1 MTNMSQPEDD
11 YITRYLNWRQRR
23 NNEYINNVENQIT
36 QDILNLKSN
45 NNHHDSENETYHNL
59 LRKMEKQIINGETSA
74 KSLFDFN
81 APSLIAPNHEFWSTS
96 NPSNSCKLN
105 SDTSNKRPRS
115 IEEIF
120 NASENIQVMT
130 TVKKNQVSVNDK
142 EDGVIKLDNLRTK
155 VPDYDFS
162 KPSCYRPP
170 PGFPSP
176 MVTNALS
183 SYETAIQCNIGK
195 GYPNSPTKYQCKYP
209 LETYDLGDSE
219 ISNTHGSHPFNSFDS
234 IPTSIGEILLNAK
247 SQSFE
252 SIESNCRSLNSP
264 KDKNSEKKYDFHNIQ
279 VTQIPNKTPLNENL
293 KANYFEKLPEFGN
306 LVPSYPPPGYPKNTP
321 NSVPKSKKIP
331 TLNDLYDIDYQTS
344 QLKCQS
350 PSNHPEAP
358 KLQNLNQE
366 KKPTGVWMFVDNSN
380 IWIECKRAEA
390 KVKFRKNPLFDEDPR
405 LRLDMGRLAEQV
417 RGNRPIIDAQLY
429 GSEPPEID
437 TIWQLATKRGW
448 EVNRF
453 KRNLI
458 SGKEKQLDTSIVA
471 DITELVC
478 HSEVRKL
485 KFEKYQNVIVLVAG
499 DSDFIP
505 AIRKVIAQNG
515 WWRIEVWGLAQSMS
529 NAIKLLSKEYPSI
542 VQINYM
548 DKEEIKKQF
557 TFTHYKLDLKW
568 NIDADIQVLLYNYGI
583 VFEDVYIWLGG
594 VVKTEFQQTIKGLQW
609 PYKFCWMD
617 DRKTK
622 WDGSKNLLV
631 LFERPNARPSKPEPA
646 KEKFDFLSKYLPR
659 LKNSKLK
666 RLCGR
671 ILSYHEYDKETND
684 MGDSIS
690 LSNRFNCLTSIGENE
705 DLFDLDIDDT
715 DEEEQEG
722 NLDTDVFNLTEDK
735 IVNEQVISPEPPDD
749 EWEQV
754 INKAKSPKAQLYS
767 TLCKYGAICVEGGN
781 CSCKHTSKEKQIFE
795 ARRIAKSLYG
805 HEFYEN
811 KYRTELCN
819 KNWCDHKVCRFAHGT
834 EQLICRIC
842 CKIGHG
848 TESCSKKV
856 ET

>member
-1 MTNMSQPEDD
+1 MNDMNKMSRQPDDD
-11 YITRYLNWRQRR
+11 YISRYLSWQQRR
-23 NNEYINNVENQIT
+23 NNALTNNDKNRIT
-36 QDILNLKSN
+36 PDIRNLNGN
-45 NNHHDSENETYHNL
+45 NNHNDSKNDAYYDL

-81 APSLIAPNHEFWSTS
+81 APSLIAPNHEFWNNS
-96 NPSNSCKLN
+96 NHTDNCKISSEVTNRKTRPIREICNVPENNQTLGTIKKCD
-105 SDTSNKRPRS
+105 DTVSKNDILD
-115 IEEIF
+115 IE
-120 NASENIQVMT
+120 
-130 TVKKNQVSVNDK
+130 
-142 EDGVIKLDNLRTK
+142 LDNLKTK
-155 VPDYDFS
+155 VPSFNLS
-162 KPSCYRPP
+162 KPSCYKPP
-170 PGFPSP
+170 PGFASP
-176 MVTNALS
+176 IVKTTSPAYDTSVKANPILGNLIS
-183 SYETAIQCNIGK
+183 SNRYLAMSSMENC
-195 GYPNSPTKYQCKYP
+195 
-209 LETYDLGDSE
+209 
-219 ISNTHGSHPFNSFDS
+219 
-234 IPTSIGEILLNAK
+234 SIGEAK
-247 SQSFE
+247 LSSSLESQSPGFE
-252 SIESNCRSLNSP
+252 SLETSFNYDINTM
-264 KDKNSEKKYDFHNIQ
+264 KKYDAENS
-279 VTQIPNKTPLNENL
+279 QIVDFSNKSLFNGP
-293 KANYFEKLPEFGN
+293 KANCFDKPPEFGS
-306 LVPSYPPPGYPKNTP
+306 LVPSYPPPGYPK
-321 NSVPKSKKIP
+321 SKPSNINQIKEIP
-331 TLNDLYDIDYQTS
+331 TLNDLVDITYQKS
-344 QLKCQS
+344 QLNCHSK
-350 PSNHPEAP
+350 SNQGEAS
-358 KLQNLNQE
+358 NLHNMNQE
-366 KKPTGVWMFVDNSN
+366 KKLTGVWMFVDNSN

-529 NAIKLLSKEYPSI
+529 NAIKQLSKEFPSI

-568 NIDADIQVLLYNYGI
+568 NVDAEIQALLYNYGI

-594 VVKTEFQQTIKGLQW
+594 VVKTEFQKTIKGLQW

-631 LFERPNARPSKPEPA
+631 LFERPNARPSKQDIV

-671 ILSYHEYDKETND
+671 VISYHEYDKETND

-690 LSNRFNCLTSIGENE
+690 LSNRFNCLNNIGESE
-705 DLFDLDIDDT
+705 DLFDLDFDST
-715 DEEEQEG
+715 DEEEVEET
-722 NLDTDVFNLTEDK
+722 LDTDVFNLTEDK
-735 IVNEQVISPEPPDD
+735 AVIEQVSSPEPLDE

-754 INKAKSPKAQLYS
+754 INKAKSPKTQMYS
-767 TLCKYGAICVEGGN
+767 TPCRYGAMCVEGTN
-781 CSCKHTSKEKQIFE
+781 CTCKHTAKEKQIFD

-805 HEFYEN
+805 HEFYDN

-819 KNWCDHKVCRFAHGT
+819 KNWCDQKVCRFAHGT

-842 CKIGHG
+842 CKVGHG
-848 TESCSKKV
+848 TESCSKKN
-856 ET
+856 EA

>member
-1 MTNMSQPEDD
+1 MSQPHDD
-11 YITRYLNWRQRR
+11 YISRFLSWQQRR
-23 NNEYINNVENQIT
+23 SNEFIDENQMT
-36 QDILNLKSN
+36 TDILNIKSN
-45 NNHHDSENETYHNL
+45 NNHHGSDSYQDLLCEMQKQKMNL
-59 LRKMEKQIINGETSA
+59 ESSDQPLY
-74 KSLFDFN
+74 DFN
-81 APSLIAPNHEFWSTS
+81 SPSLIAPNHEFWNNSIPANTGKIHSNVSTGG
-96 NPSNSCKLN
+96 
-105 SDTSNKRPRS
+105 PRS
-115 IEEIF
+115 IKEIFGAPENCQVKSAVKKCENVMNKSDNEEI
-120 NASENIQVMT
+120 A
-130 TVKKNQVSVNDK
+130 
-142 EDGVIKLDNLRTK
+142 LDNLRMKIPT
-155 VPDYDFS
+155 YNFN

-170 PGFPSP
+170 PGFSSP
-176 MVTNALS
+176 LGINPVPTYDTSIDHSPINANNS
-183 SYETAIQCNIGK
+183 SLTKLPCINSNKRYGIVDEMANSMPRHSFNKTAAEIAEAPLDVKPIEVD
-195 GYPNSPTKYQCKYP
+195 PTKGAYNSLDKYKIFNTVRKYNTEDNQTCN
-209 LETYDLGDSE
+209 LESK
-219 ISNTHGSHPFNSFDS
+219 NPFNSFS
-234 IPTSIGEILLNAK
+234 KTS
-247 SQSFE
+247 
-252 SIESNCRSLNSP
+252 
-264 KDKNSEKKYDFHNIQ
+264 
-279 VTQIPNKTPLNENL
+279 
-293 KANYFEKLPEFGN
+293 YFERPPEFGN
-306 LVPSYPPPGYPKNTP
+306 LVPSYPPPGYPKNEPTP
-321 NSVPKSKKIP
+321 ITQNKEIP
-331 TLNDLYDIDYQTS
+331 TLNDICDIEYQKS
-344 QLKCQS
+344 QVLVKSHSQQ
-350 PSNHPEAP
+350 PHHVDEASN
-358 KLQNLNQE
+358 LQNQE

-390 KVKFRKNPLFDEDPR
+390 KMKFRKNPLFDEDPR

-437 TIWQLATKRGW
+437 TIWQLASKRGW

-529 NAIKLLSKEYPSI
+529 NAIKQLSKEYPSI

-568 NIDADIQVLLYNYGI
+568 NVDAEIQALLYNYGI
-583 VFEDVYIWLGG
+583 VFEDVFIWLGG

-631 LFERPNARPSKPEPA
+631 LFERPNARSSKQDA
-646 KEKFDFLSKYLPR
+646 GKEKFDFLSKYLPR

-705 DLFDLDIDDT
+705 DLFDLDVDDT
-715 DEEEQEG
+715 DDEDHEDV
-722 NLDTDVFNLTEDK
+722 LDTEVFNLTEDK
-735 IVNEQVISPEPPDD
+735 VINEQINSPEPQDE

-754 INKAKSPKAQLYS
+754 INKAKCPKAQLYS
-767 TLCKYGAICVEGGN
+767 TLCKYGALCVEGIN
-781 CSCKHTSKEKQIFE
+781 CTCKHTAKEKQIFE

-842 CKIGHG
+842 CKVGHG
-848 TESCSKKV
+848 TESCSKKS